1 MTDSTYTK
9 LFEQIY
15 KRAEER
21 FFEEIYETTKYDE
34 VFESLLLDHFQ
45 EMTERS
51 FLQLC
56 KNLSFENGL
65 ALQQQGFKTY
75 RQEIKGTEFLL
86 NKDEAVDENTF
97 IEQIIK
103 QNSLEEEPIDIKHL
117 VVCIAHFLLGREAC
131 KTAIE
136 QYEIHKE
143 KNILPFKGQT
153 LSAYLD
159 MIINNQVYED
169 REAFLGISGLIPEE
183 IQTKKIQYVD
193 KFVQNIL
200 KQQN

>member
-1 MTDSTYTK
+1 MADSTYTQ

-15 KRAEER
+15 KRAEEKL
-21 FFEEIYETTKYDE
+21 FEEIYETTKYDE
-34 VFESLLLDHFQ
+34 VFESLLLDHFR
-45 EMTERS
+45 EMTEQS

-75 RQEIKGTEFLL
+75 RQEINGTEFLL
-86 NKDEAVDENTF
+86 NRDGAVDENTF

-117 VVCIAHFLLGREAC
+117 VICIAHFLLGREAC
-131 KTAIE
+131 KTAIK
-136 QYEIHKE
+136 QYEIHKK
-143 KNILPFKGQT
+143 KNILPFKEQT

-159 MIINNQVYED
+159 MVVNNQVYED

-193 KFVQNIL
+193 KVVQNIL

>member
-1 MTDSTYTK
+1 M
-9 LFEQIY
+9 
-15 KRAEER
+15 
-21 FFEEIYETTKYDE
+21 
-34 VFESLLLDHFQ
+34 
-45 EMTERS
+45 
-51 FLQLC
+51 QLC

-75 RQEIKGTEFLL
+75 RQEINGTEFLL
-86 NKDEAVDENTF
+86 NRDGAVDENTF

-117 VVCIAHFLLGREAC
+117 VICIAHFLLGREAC
-131 KTAIE
+131 KTAIK
-136 QYEIHKE
+136 QYEIHKK

-159 MIINNQVYED
+159 MVVNNQVYED

-193 KFVQNIL
+193 KVVQNIL